1 MGDQEVKLK
10 YTQEDLD
17 NIVSKVKAK
26 YDEKYISRDTYDLL
40 QSDYNKLKVK
50 ETFITNGGDKSKF
63 DDFYKLEQDNL
74 TNLTEKGTE
83 KYFNEVKQSKGW
95 AFSSSSTDTTVKE
108 PNDTSVVKD
117 LLDTDDELVEGTIYH
132 NSNVWFK
139 E

>member
-83 KYFNEVKQSKGW
+83 KYFNEVKQSKG
-95 AFSSSSTDTTVKE
+95 
-108 PNDTSVVKD
+108 
-117 LLDTDDELVEGTIYH
+117 
-132 NSNVWFK
+132 
-139 E
+139 